1 MSLSRRKHTKN
12 TTFSFYY
19 MHGKLYHHIF
29 SGTSSLQKVSSI
41 VPTNKRICVE
51 LTNKRDTGAGGNPSS
66 PDSQKNKKKT
76 CSSLHISRIKWPDI
90 HTLVTE
96 KTSRLRRYMFTEDL

>member
-1 MSLSRRKHTKN
+1 
-12 TTFSFYY
+12 

-66 PDSQKNKKKT
+66 PDSQKNKKKNLFFFT
-76 CSSLHISRIKWPDI
+76 HFQNKMARHSYFSHRKNFQAKA
-90 HTLVTE
+90 VYVY
-96 KTSRLRRYMFTEDL
+96 RRFIEQQQIPV